1 MKLFNTK
8 TQQIERFQPPNE
20 QALLYLIGCIPGE
33 EMQFSHLFLYCTIDG
48 LIRYLEMSGV
58 RVQYAQRLDA
68 SADQLQL
75 KEWADNFAEIMR
87 ALNVRPPDY
96 FWEMAGELDTDIH
109 LAGQS
114 GSIRAESA
122 VSPPAQTES
131 VVGQQLSAQFNL
143 QTAAVSPDPS
153 ANPATAEEM
162 LQRFSGDAIRI
173 YLAQHHYRSPW
184 AHDPI
189 LLEKAAQLAERLSAA
204 MDALS
209 TGDRPLNVV
218 PVQNRFQAALDNDL
232 DTVKAIATLLNLADE
247 ILFRAANDYQ
257 VENAQAAL
265 RQMASV
271 FGLRLD
277 RRSPEDRVIAGW
289 RNYQEQISSAG
300 ESSAAN

>member
-1 MKLFNTK
+1 
-8 TQQIERFQPPNE
+8 
-20 QALLYLIGCIPGE
+20 
-33 EMQFSHLFLYCTIDG
+33 
-48 LIRYLEMSGV
+48 MSGV
-58 RVQYAQRLDA
+58 RVQYAQRLDG
-68 SADQLQL
+68 STDQPRL

-87 ALNVRPPDY
+87 ALNVRPPDF
-96 FWEMAGELDTDIH
+96 FWEIAGELDMDIH

-114 GSIRAESA
+114 GSIGVQGAFA
-122 VSPPAQTES
+122 PPAGTES
-131 VVGQQLSAQFNL
+131 VVGQQLPAQFKL

-153 ANPATAEEM
+153 ANPATAEEL

-184 AHDPI
+184 THDPI
-189 LLEKAAQLAERLSAA
+189 LLEKAVQLAERLSAA

-257 VENAQAAL
+257 VEDAQVAL

-277 RRSPEDRVIAGW
+277 RRSPEGRVIAGW
-289 RNYQEQISSAG
+289 RNYQEQISLAG
-300 ESSAAN
+300 KSPAAN